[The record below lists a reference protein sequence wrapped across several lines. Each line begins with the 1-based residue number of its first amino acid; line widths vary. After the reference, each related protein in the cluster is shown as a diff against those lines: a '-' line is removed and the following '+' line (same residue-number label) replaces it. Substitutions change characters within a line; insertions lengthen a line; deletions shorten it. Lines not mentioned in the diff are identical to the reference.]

1 MSKTC
6 EHNPQEHAPQS
17 EVTPGGVQTLVP
29 GVAPV
34 SLRARLDVMARKPV
48 TPKRG
53 PILQKPCDIGLGAC
67 PRAGLWPDPGNE
79 AARNQ
84 LDLIDAIRRPENLS
98 PTPTEKE

>member
-1 MSKTC
+1 MSKARQPKTR
-6 EHNPQEHAPQS
+6 EHAPQT
-17 EVTPGGVQTLVP
+17 EITPEGVQALVP

-34 SLRARLDVMARKPV
+34 TLHERLDVLASKPM

-53 PILQKPCDIGLGAC
+53 PILQKPCDIGLF
-67 PRAGLWPDPGNE
+67 DE

-84 LDLIDAIRRPENLS
+84 LDLIDALHATENAH

>member
-1 MSKTC
+1 MSKTRQLNTR
-6 EHNPQEHAPQS
+6 ERTPQTEI
-17 EVTPGGVQTLVP
+17 TPEGVQPLVP

-34 SLRARLDVMARKPV
+34 GLRERLDVLARKPM

-53 PILQKPCDIGLGAC
+53 PILQKPCDIGLF
-67 PRAGLWPDPGNE
+67 DE

-84 LDLIDAIRRPENLS
+84 LDLIDALHATENAH